1 MTAWE
6 FRTPGTG
13 LCHYVARL
21 INLFAQLMPSLWVP
35 VPPCGGSRGGK
46 SSPLLGSPVTPWSIC
61 STPFSSEIRLR
72 PHRGVLRISAS
83 VKPHRFSW
91 SQSSEAWTPT
101 MTSCKHLTM
110 KVLIFFLVIKISDML
125 FLKACVSNQHNQPL
139 IWLIW
144 VPLVPTVS
152 HRHTAPVLGK
162 SSKLSV
168 ASAAL
173 TIFQNQTP
181 QRRLHC
187 LLCWKWYFKS
197 THTNK
202 STWHKTMKTQ
212 RHFHFIVNELQTS
225 TTYSPY
231 QEGLSALWFFYPSSS
246 TFTTVQALCL
256 QERLLTQKWK
266 FMLFLHSINKPWDN
280 TAKMHTLEI
289 SNEKLH
295 NTETGNFA
303 AE

>member
-13 LCHYVARL
+13 QCHYVARL

-35 VPPCGGSRGGK
+35 VPPCGGSREGK

-101 MTSCKHLTM
+101 MTSCKQLAM
-110 KVLIFFLVIKISDML
+110 KVLIFFLLIKISDML
-125 FLKACVSNQHNQPL
+125 FLKACISNQHNQPL

-144 VPLVPTVS
+144 VPLVPTVP

-173 TIFQNQTP
+173 P
-181 QRRLHC
+181 S
-187 LLCWKWYFKS
+187 FKTKLFREDFTAFS
-197 THTNK
+197 AENDILKAPT
-202 STWHKTMKTQ
+202 
-212 RHFHFIVNELQTS
+212 QTS
-225 TTYSPY
+225 QLKPWRHK
-231 QEGLSALWFFYPSSS
+231 G
-246 TFTTVQALCL
+246 TFTSLWMNCKHQQHTLPIRKDCQHFDFFTQVQALLPQFKPSAHRKGYLPRNENSCYFSTASISPGTR
-256 QERLLTQKWK
+256 QQKYPLWRSV
-266 FMLFLHSINKPWDN
+266 M
-280 TAKMHTLEI
+280 
-289 SNEKLH
+289 
-295 NTETGNFA
+295 
-303 AE
+303 